1 MSQAPAKP
9 HHFESHPLSLTHSLD
24 LRKNVMSS
32 ELIKH
37 VTDTSFE
44 SDVLQSALPVLVDFW
59 APWCGPC
66 QMLGP
71 VLDDLAKVYE
81 GKLQMTKMNVDENRD
96 VPALHNI
103 RGIPTVMIFKSGQL
117 VATRSG
123 FMSKSQLTTFI
134 NQALI

>member
-1 MSQAPAKP
+1 
-9 HHFESHPLSLTHSLD
+9 
-24 LRKNVMSS
+24 MSS

-71 VLDDLAKVYE
+71 VLDDLAKIYI

-117 VATRSG
+117 AATRSG
-123 FMSKSQLTTFI
+123 FMNQSQLTTFI
-134 NQALI
+134 NQALF